1 MKRIAILTAL
11 TVLVV
16 TSLFSAS
23 LWSGTKT
30 TASPTTQTVKTF
42 QAGWANIPWVGPTM
56 PVDQAVGSILPNVA
70 AVYYLDNSSGGWL
83 RYFPGRPEISSLK
96 TLTFGEAYLVLLT
109 APVTVPWISEDLIY
123 SLLPSICLLLSGSP
137 EMDAVCD
144 LVDDIVSGLAPTTT
158 PTSTVP
164 TSTAPIVFRGTVVGQ
179 PTQECPY
186 LELEGDCWWTVDVLI
201 DVVVKMDQPDA
212 FMYQYEEQERVTV
225 ILPEGGILGPAV
237 NVGDYVEVSGQESMW
252 SCGYLCDGWWF
263 TVWEELFEDNYIVR
277 L

>member
-1 MKRIAILTAL
+1 VKKIAILTAL
-11 TVLVV
+11 VILVV
-16 TSLFSAS
+16 TCLLSAGF
-23 LWSGTKT
+23 WWGTKT
-30 TASPTTQTVKTF
+30 TASPTTQEVKTF

-56 PVDQAVGSILPNVA
+56 SIDQAVGSIIPNVA

-83 RYFPGRPEISSLK
+83 RYFPGRPEISNLT

-109 APVTVPWISEDLIY
+109 APITVPWMSEDLIY
-123 SLLPSICLLLSGSP
+123 SLLPSICLLLTGSP

-144 LVDDIVSGLAPTTT
+144 LVDDLVSGLAPTTT
-158 PTSTVP
+158 PTSTP

-225 ILPEGGILGPAV
+225 VLPEGGAFGPAV
-237 NVGDYVEVSGQESMW
+237 NVGDYVEVSGQESAW
-252 SCGYLCDGWWF
+252 SCGFLCDAWGL
-263 TVWEELFEDNYIVR
+263 TVWPELFEDNYIQG